1 MTVGHGVFDHFG
13 AEPALLLFGTEI
25 EDDEPVETDPDTS
38 ITSEDE
44 QSEIDASDDGSDGEV
59 ECKTEDCPPDHIAVK
74 STDADGNETCS
85 CQSTQALGE
94 GVKAVG
100 KGLGMI
106 ALAGL
111 ATTGI
116 VVYGLYR
123 IIRG

>member
-1 MTVGHGVFDHFG
+1 MTIGHGVFDHFQG
-13 AEPALLLFGTEI
+13 DTALSFMTEAAD
-25 EDDEPVETDPDTS
+25 EEPVVTDDGTS

-44 QSEIDASDDGSDGEV
+44 QSEIDASDDGSDGEL

-85 CQSTQALGE
+85 CQSTQAIGD
-94 GVKAVG
+94 GVAAVG

-106 ALAGL
+106 AIAGL

>member
-1 MTVGHGVFDHFG
+1 MVS
-13 AEPALLLFGTEI
+13 
-25 EDDEPVETDPDTS
+25 DDDTR
-38 ITSEDE
+38 ITSTDE
-44 QSEIDASDDGSDGEV
+44 QNEIDATDDSEDDGEV
-59 ECKTEDCPPDHIAVK
+59 ECKTEDCPPNHIAVK
-74 STDADGNETCS
+74 STHAGIETCS

-123 IIRG
+123 VIRG

>member
-13 AEPALLLFGTEI
+13 AELALLPFGTETA
-25 EDDEPVETDPDTS
+25 DDEPVETDPDTS

-44 QSEIDASDDGSDGEV
+44 QSEIDADESENGV
-59 ECKTEDCPPDHIAVK
+59 ECSSEDCPPDHIAVK

-85 CQSTQALGE
+85 CQSTQAIGE

-106 ALAGL
+106 ALAGVV
-111 ATTGI
+111 TTGI

-123 IIRG
+123 VIRG